1 MISKITG
8 TLDSVDQGRAM
19 LTCGHVTY
27 ELLITAV
34 DTQRLQAQQ
43 GEEIEFHTLH
53 YLEAQ
58 SQGSSFVP
66 RLVGFAAAS
75 DRSFFELFT
84 TVKGVG
90 TRRALRSLVVPVDQI
105 AAAIAEKDIKF
116 LITLPEIG
124 KRTAESI
131 VAELHGRVDVHL
143 PEPNTTDKG
152 AQVAARD
159 AITMLCQLGE
169 SRPQARRLVAAALE
183 DDPSLDSAD
192 RLVAAA
198 CQIKEHA

>member
-8 TLDSVDQGRAM
+8 TLASVNDGRAL
-19 LTCGHVTY
+19 LTCGHLTY

-34 DTQRLQAQQ
+34 DAQRLQAQQ
-43 GEEIEFHTLH
+43 GEEIEFYTLH

-66 RLVGFAAAS
+66 RLIGFAAAS

-84 TVKGVG
+84 KVKGVG
-90 TRRALRSLVVPVDQI
+90 PRRALRSLVVPVDQV
-105 AAAIAEKDIKF
+105 ATAIADKDIKF
-116 LITLPEIG
+116 LVTLPEIG

-131 VAELHGRVDVHL
+131 VAELNGRVESHL
-143 PEPNTTDKG
+143 PASSAGDEIT
-152 AQVAARD
+152 QVAARD

-169 SRPQARRLVAAALE
+169 SGPQARRLVAAALA
-183 DDPSLDSAD
+183 DDPKLNSAD